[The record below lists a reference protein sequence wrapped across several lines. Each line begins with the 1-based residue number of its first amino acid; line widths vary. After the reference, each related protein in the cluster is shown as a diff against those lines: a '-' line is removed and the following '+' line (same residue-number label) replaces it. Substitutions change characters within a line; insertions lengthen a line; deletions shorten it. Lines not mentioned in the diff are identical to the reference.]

1 MITALSLLKIYW
13 GAKPSTKNTA
23 SEVITEFVT
32 GCHNKVNPHAFI
44 SAENYTSW
52 VSTERGLRELPLVLG
67 ILRLDKKCP
76 CYSKQLF
83 LQLISFYVAPLRDKL
98 REMFPRVTTPGMKKT
113 CPAMFSLQ

>member
-13 GAKPSTKNTA
+13 GAKSSTKNTA
-23 SEVITEFVT
+23 SGVITEFVT

-52 VSTERGLRELPLVLG
+52 VCTERGLRELPLVLG

-76 CYSKQLF
+76 CYSQQLF

-113 CPAMFSLQ
+113 CPAMFPLQ